1 MNSDSDEH
9 IFRDT
14 FVRIAGV
21 EAESSVDG
29 PGLRYVIFTQGCCH
43 HCPGCHNPGTHDF
56 YGGQVTDLWTH
67 TKALRANML
76 LSGLTISGGE
86 PFLQPLPLALLAEE
100 AHRLGLDVICY
111 SGYTYEEL
119 RYAAD
124 TGQNVVKLL
133 QQIDYLIDGPF
144 QKELKDISLSIRG
157 SSNQRI
163 LVMKEGYMT
172 EELRELK

>member
-1 MNSDSDEH
+1 MNAETDELV
-9 IFRDT
+9 FRDS

-29 PGLRYVIFTQGCCH
+29 PGLRYVIFVQGCSH
-43 HCPGCHNPGTHDF
+43 HCSGCHNPTTHDF

-67 TKALRANML
+67 VKALRANKL
-76 LSGLTISGGE
+76 LKGLTISGGE
-86 PFLQPLPLALLAEE
+86 PFLQPLPLTMLAKE
-100 AHRLGLDVICY
+100 AHRSGLDVICY

-124 TGQNVVKLL
+124 AGQHVSELL
-133 QQIDYLIDGPF
+133 RQVDYLIDGSF
-144 QKELKDISLSIRG
+144 IEELKDISLSIRG

-163 LVMKEGYMT
+163 LVMKDGFMT
-172 EELRELK
+172 EELGELT